1 MKVGSLVR
9 YKHDKTSMGLVVAL
23 LPERQGDTILV
34 QWQTRK
40 GRGGR
45 SRWCVRPEYIEVKGA
60 GRYGWRDV

>member
-23 LPERQGDTILV
+23 LLNRDDGILV

-40 GRGGR
+40 GSNGN
-45 SRWCVRPEYIEVKGA
+45 SRWCVRPENIEVKGP